1 MHSFSYSY
9 TVISQMASC
18 TTICP
23 DQIRFHHIMNLYN
36 QPVFSYT
43 KAYPIYRTLL
53 YTNRYCIRMLQ
64 ILFCA
69 SEQIYKN
76 LYLQTIEI
84 IVMWDE
90 KQRCITTED
99 WSPRHVRYGSNCTIP
114 PPFKSIHVHISSWS
128 VSTCSCSW
136 NIKMFVLKPF
146 KCCKAY

>member
-99 WSPRHVRYGSNCTIP
+99 WSPKMNSTRTLWQQLHYSPPLQKHTCT
-114 PPFKSIHVHISSWS
+114 HQQ
-128 VSTCSCSW
+128 
-136 NIKMFVLKPF
+136 LKRF
-146 KCCKAY
+146 YLFMQLKH

>member
-99 WSPRHVRYGSNCTIP
+99 WSPKMNSTRTLWQQLHYSP
-114 PPFKSIHVHISSWS
+114 PPS
-128 VSTCSCSW
+128 
-136 NIKMFVLKPF
+136 
-146 KCCKAY
+146 KAYMYTSAVEAFLLVHAAETLKCLC